1 MRKLLVFV
9 ALLVLAVVSRAS
21 AQEAAGEKPVK
32 ISPTYRLDFNL
43 NELED
48 GKKVNTRSYTMIMQS
63 APESPGSD
71 GWSAR
76 NRMESVT
83 RVPVVTPA
91 MNSNQPPTTVYVD
104 VGLSISARLRPHGET
119 TEVGGNFE
127 LGSLAQ
133 PLQEV
138 QRNAPVFF
146 RTVGSGFGAE
156 ITLGKPMLIASIDD
170 INSTRRYEVEVTATK
185 LK

>member
-9 ALLVLAVVSRAS
+9 ALLVLVVVSRAP
-21 AQEAAGEKPVK
+21 AQEAGGEKPVK
-32 ISPTYRLDFNL
+32 IYPTYRLDFSL

-63 APESPGSD
+63 APANVGSD
-71 GWSAR
+71 GWTSS
-76 NRMESVT
+76 NRMESLT
-83 RVPVVTPA
+83 RVPVVTA
-91 MNSNQPPTTVYVD
+91 ALNSNTPPTTVYID

-119 TEVGGNFE
+119 TEVNGNIE

-133 PLQEV
+133 PDQ
-138 QRNAPVFF
+138 AASGHPVF

-156 ITLGKPMLIASIDD
+156 VTSGKPMLVASIDD

>member
-63 APESPGSD
+63 TPEKSAFEE
-71 GWSAR
+71 GWTSR
-76 NRMESVT
+76 NRMAVVT
-83 RVPVVTPA
+83 RVPVVTA
-91 MNSNQPPTTVYVD
+91 ANNGGAPTTVFID
-104 VGLSISARLRPHGET
+104 VGLSISARLRPHGDT
-119 TEVGGNFE
+119 TEIGGDVQ

-133 PLQEV
+133 PDQAASG
-138 QRNAPVFF
+138 RPVF
-146 RTVGSGFGAE
+146 RTVESNFSAE
-156 ITLGKPMLIASIDD
+156 VTLGKAMLIASMDD
-170 INSTRRYEVEVTATK
+170 LNSTRRYEVEVTATK